1 MQSKESASI
10 GVQPVLRHDHLD
22 EEEEEVEPVFEI
34 LRKTENNVWIVTRQ
48 GDPRKEQYLASRS
61 PPGVRL
67 RGAINIAQHRQEA
80 SALKTLLSIHNQAHT
95 IRQILNHENLIS
107 IAGVMQYQV
116 FTKQQIPDSE
126 RGDVQLLVWDF
137 ADAGNLSALFRHYPV
152 EDSSFYLPE
161 SLCWHVLRSMIRA
174 VTWLHDGK
182 RLVYEHLS
190 GDPESIIKLE
200 WEAVNTDWFSI
211 LHRAIEPKNIWF
223 QHPRGAET
231 YGQCKLGDFST
242 AAVTCHAVD
251 GRNGNKTNDLSNG
264 SYGIALATRQGL
276 QALETAREA
285 LEGDMNLAVME
296 EGDRPYTLRDEIWS
310 IGATVLTMMT
320 GQAPSHYCEQCGCCH
335 VRFCESGGC
344 LEKKAVAKGCDCLYG
359 GCEHIPESDKCEDSV
374 SHWPD
379 CPPRHHCSEVPIN
392 IDSLIARARYSK
404 MLRTLVKE
412 LLNFDPNGPQRKSV
426 RLFRM
431 WPYANAIETAYREW
445 KTETKEGKDYIDIDD
460 DMARR
465 VLFGDEEEE

>member
-1 MQSKESASI
+1 MKAKEPTST
-10 GVQPVLRHDHLD
+10 GVQSVPYHDYSD
-22 EEEEEVEPVFEI
+22 EEEEGEEEPVFEI
-34 LRKTENNVWIVTRQ
+34 LRKAENNVWIVTRQ
-48 GDPRKEQYLASRS
+48 GDPRKEQYLASPS
-61 PPGVRL
+61 PFGVRP
-67 RGAINIAQHRQEA
+67 RGDAAQNRQEA
-80 SALKTLLSIHNQAHT
+80 DALKSLLSNHNQAHT

-116 FTKQQIPDSE
+116 FTRQQIPDTE
-126 RGDVQLLVWDF
+126 RNDVQLLVWDF

-152 EDSSFYLPE
+152 EHSSFYLPE

-182 RLVYEHLS
+182 RLVYRHQS
-190 GDPESIIKLE
+190 SDPESPLLIDWLN
-200 WEAVNTDWFSI
+200 VNTDWFSI

-223 QHPRGAET
+223 QHPRGTET

-242 AAVTCHAVD
+242 AAVTGHAVD
-251 GRNGNKTNDLSNG
+251 GRNDNKKNDAPDG
-264 SYGIALATRQGL
+264 SCGIALATRQGL
-276 QALETAREA
+276 KPLETAREA
-285 LEGDMNLAVME
+285 LEGDLNLAAMG

-320 GQAPSHYCEQCGCCH
+320 GQAPSHYCEHCGCCH

-344 LEKKAVAKGCDCLYG
+344 LEKKAAAKGCDCLLG
-359 GCEHIPESDKCEDSV
+359 GCEHIPEGDECEDSI
-374 SHWPD
+374 SHWPT

-412 LLNFDPNGPQRKSV
+412 LLNFDPNGPQRKTV
-426 RLFRM
+426 RFFRM
-431 WPYANAIETAYREW
+431 WHYASAIEEAYKEW
-445 KTETKEGKDYIDIDD
+445 KTETQEGQDYVDIDD
-460 DMARR
+460 DMERR
-465 VLFGDEEEE
+465 IMLADEEEEE